1 MSRSLKTSPT
11 VQPVSVAEPE
21 STTAIP
27 ANEVV
32 SPVRLEEVWS
42 EYVDL
47 LKEDERNA
55 ECTVLNQPYE
65 LKDQTIVALK
75 LSNSIQ
81 LDILER
87 FRQEFVQYLRTSLK
101 NSEISLQTEIV
112 QEETKQKLYTSQ
124 DKFNYLVS
132 KNPKLLELKRRLN
145 LDYDY

>member
-1 MSRSLKTSPT
+1 M
-11 VQPVSVAEPE
+11 AEPE